1 MSGGTVGSNTTN
13 YYYTLVDVTGV
24 LYIVGITICIS
35 NQHYPW
41 NQSIALGGLK
51 DMDTLGCVADLGPH
65 VLLAGERSRFA
76 LKRIKGRR
84 SSLVELELTLERE
97 MRLRNR

>member
-1 MSGGTVGSNTTN
+1 MLTVHCKM
-13 YYYTLVDVTGV
+13 LAK
-24 LYIVGITICIS
+24 
-35 NQHYPW
+35 P
-41 NQSIALGGLK
+41 AELK

-84 SSLVELELTLERE
+84 SSLIKLELTSEVE
-97 MRLRNR
+97 MRIQNR